1 MKAGT
6 SHKDRSTGVAR
17 PSSVRGVIQNSH
29 LSRVIGIENL
39 AHIGECLSL
48 CDNEDNTKGSE
59 RYMSI
64 IFRVRKNQ
72 ELAVTDRQFEIII
85 GSLLGDAYI
94 SPLGKIQF
102 EHSVKAHEYLKWKFQ
117 ELIGIRYRRIGYV
130 ARIVKGSNT
139 SSCRFWTRQFFRPLR
154 QMAYGLDGKKFI
166 SQTWLER
173 LTPLAL
179 AVWYMDDG
187 HFEAPKQRCIIATDG
202 FSDEDRSKLQKFL
215 KERFDLDVVI
225 RKSGKIS
232 MTKSESMKFFRIIT
246 PFKIACMAYK
256 FPHPL
261 TTNL

>member
-1 MKAGT
+1 M
-6 SHKDRSTGVAR
+6 
-17 PSSVRGVIQNSH
+17 P
-29 LSRVIGIENL
+29 
-39 AHIGECLSL
+39 
-48 CDNEDNTKGSE
+48 
-59 RYMSI
+59 I
-64 IFRVRKNQ
+64 IFHARKNQ
-72 ELAVTDRQFEIII
+72 KLAVTDRQFEIVM

-117 ELIGIRYRRIGYV
+117 ELNGIRYQRIGY
-130 ARIVKGSNT
+130 AERIVKGNHT

-154 QMAYGLDGKKFI
+154 QMAYDRSGKKFI
-166 SQTWLER
+166 SRAWLAQ

-187 HFEAPKQRCIIATDG
+187 HFETVKRRCIIATDG
-202 FSDEDRSKLQKFL
+202 FSHEDRKKLQRFL
-215 KERFDLDVVI
+215 KEYFDLDVII

-232 MTKSESMKFFRIIT
+232 MTKNETTKFFKIIA

-261 TTNL
+261 TTNSD